1 MNRTA
6 LIRRTALAAT
16 ALLLAGCASTYSL
29 TLMPRNSG
37 KLYYGEAVEQ
47 SSGGPATV
55 TVQIED
61 KVYTGTW
68 VVTTPSST
76 TGYITGGIGWYG
88 RRGGIGFGGGPVVV
102 DNPGGAESK
111 ALLQAADGSG
121 LRCDFRGMGR
131 GSSGGGSCQDDKGL
145 LYDVQIRLKGSS

>member
-6 LIRRTALAAT
+6 LLSRFVVGAAVLALT
-16 ALLLAGCASTYSL
+16 GCASTYSL

-47 SSGGPATV
+47 SAGGPAALTI
-55 TVQIED
+55 QIED
-61 KVYTGTW
+61 KVYSGTW
-68 VVTTPSST
+68 VASTPATTS
-76 TGYITGGIGWYG
+76 GYVSGGFGWYG

-102 DNPGGAESK
+102 DNPTGGESK

-121 LRCDFRGMGR
+121 LRCDFRGTAR
-131 GSSGGGSCQDDKGL
+131 ASGGGTCQDDKGL
-145 LYDVQIRLKGSS
+145 VYDVQIRLKGSN